1 MQLKHWIARACV
13 LLSYR
18 GCGSIPPSPA
28 VGAARQPMVSFA
40 VSRTEALTHQASK
53 LAEQPNT
60 AGTIAQLLGGYTLI
74 GPIGG
79 VICILAVA
87 AAWPVV
93 RRLDQQERTA

>member
-1 MQLKHWIARACV
+1 MQLKQWIARACV

-53 LAEQPNT
+53 LAE
-60 AGTIAQLLGGYTLI
+60 
-74 GPIGG
+74 
-79 VICILAVA
+79 
-87 AAWPVV
+87 
-93 RRLDQQERTA
+93 